1 MSASA
6 SSLRARLRRLEEQQ
20 RQRSE
25 PSRAEQMRVAR
36 ARRLTMS
43 PAELAQHSKE
53 VLQRCLECPPDHPAH
68 LLARRR
74 LARLGRAEQ

>member
-1 MSASA
+1 MTVSAA
-6 SSLRARLRRLEEQQ
+6 SLRARLRRLEEQQ
-20 RQRSE
+20 RQKSE

-36 ARRLTMS
+36 ARRLAMS
-43 PAELAQHSKE
+43 PAERAQHSKE
-53 VLQRCLECPPDHPAH
+53 VLQRCLECPPDHPVY